1 MKEKILPILEKAVK
15 NSTFSERTFSEV
27 ADAMAKAATT
37 AGITDDKLEAF
48 VNDMLPMFNTFQ
60 GDVNNQISEAVK
72 KVKPSKKEDGK
83 TEEPKK
89 EEKNDPDKPLT
100 SKDIA
105 AIVAE
110 ANKPLMEKINGF
122 ETSSKRSA
130 IAQDVKK
137 QLMSQYKIKSELCDK
152 IIGRIEITPEST
164 VEDIAKNALQEY
176 NELASNFGLQEATT
190 EIPGSD
196 RTPPP
201 PDVKDIDAIL
211 DKMT

>member
-1 MKEKILPILEKAVK
+1 MKEKISLLLAKAVK

-27 ADAMAKAATT
+27 ADAIDKAATT

-48 VNDMLPMFNTFQ
+48 VNDMFPMFNTFQ

-72 KVKPSKKEDGK
+72 KVKPSKKEDMK
-83 TEEPKK
+83 IVEPK
-89 EEKNDPDKPLT
+89 EEDNDPNKALT
-100 SKDIA
+100 AKDIA

-110 ANKPLMEKINGF
+110 ANKPLMEKIHGF
-122 ETSSKRSA
+122 EASSKKSA

-164 VEDIAKNALQEY
+164 VENIAKNAIQEY
-176 NELASNFGLQEATT
+176 NELASSFGLQEATT

-196 RTPPP
+196 RTPTP
-201 PDVKDIDAIL
+201 PDVKEIDAIL